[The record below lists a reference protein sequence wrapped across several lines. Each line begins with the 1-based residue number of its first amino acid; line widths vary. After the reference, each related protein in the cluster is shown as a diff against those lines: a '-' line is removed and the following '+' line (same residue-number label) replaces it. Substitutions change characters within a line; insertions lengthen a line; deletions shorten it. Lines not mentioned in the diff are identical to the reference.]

1 MVETISTYIVLCE
14 KFMKIINDE
23 NLLKRYIHNLEKE
36 NESLK
41 KSYSFRLGKSIID
54 LKNTVRDK
62 QVHDLI
68 SSTKKV
74 LNATKKARRAPI
86 HAKINLEEILEK
98 KSTILK
104 STNYLEKTLEKPD
117 SAIEYYLVPRV
128 KYSKVIGVFSQK
140 SFQDLHI
147 LLTPDNYQEV
157 ILSSNID
164 MIVFDLK
171 EIIENPSWFALGTYE
186 AINILRILVSAIKSN
201 NKISTVLIESADIL
215 SLPLFL
221 ELKKI
226 EFFDFVEPRS

>member
-1 MVETISTYIVLCE
+1 MVEIILTYIVLCE
-14 KFMKIINDE
+14 EFMKIINDE
-23 NLLKRYIHNLEKE
+23 NLLKRYIYNLEKE

-54 LKNTVRDK
+54 LKNTVKNK

-68 SSTKKV
+68 PSTKKV
-74 LNATKKARRAPI
+74 FNATKKAGRSPL

-98 KSTILK
+98 KSKILK
-104 STNYLEKTLEKPD
+104 STRYVEKKLEKSD
-117 SAIEYYLVPRV
+117 GAIEYYLIPRV
-128 KYSKVIGVFSQK
+128 KYSKVIGIFSQK

-186 AINILRILVSAIKSN
+186 AINILRILVNAINNN
-201 NKISTVLIESADIL
+201 NKISTVLIESADIS

-226 EFFDFVEPRS
+226 DFFDFIEPMS

>member
-1 MVETISTYIVLCE
+1 MVETILTYIVLCE
-14 KFMKIINDE
+14 EFMKIINDE
-23 NLLKRYIHNLEKE
+23 NLLKKYIYNLEKE

-74 LNATKKARRAPI
+74 LDATKKARRAPI

-117 SAIEYYLVPRV
+117 SAIEYYLIPRV

-186 AINILRILVSAIKSN
+186 AINILRVLVSAIKSN

-226 EFFDFVEPRS
+226 DFFDFVEPMS